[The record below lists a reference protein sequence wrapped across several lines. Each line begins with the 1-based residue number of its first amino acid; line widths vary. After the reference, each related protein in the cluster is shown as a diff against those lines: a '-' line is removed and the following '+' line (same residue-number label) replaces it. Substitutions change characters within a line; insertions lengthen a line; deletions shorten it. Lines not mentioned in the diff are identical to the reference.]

1 MDSPRAYS
9 MTRRGAQSAET
20 RERILDVT
28 RALLDDPAVDL
39 TLERVA
45 RGADVTV
52 QTILRHFTSK
62 QGLLVEVIGSLRSG
76 ERGVAS
82 PSPSVASSVA
92 LLFDDYEEIGDRV
105 IRMLAD
111 EHRIAEFAEGARH
124 GRRSHRRWV
133 RASFADYV
141 KDLDPDQRRRVVYQL
156 LVATDV
162 YTWKLLR
169 RDFRLTRREAETT
182 MALLIEG
189 ALHNG

>member
-1 MDSPRAYS
+1 
-9 MTRRGAQSAET
+9 MTRRGAQSART
-20 RERILDVT
+20 RERILEVT
-28 RALLDDPAVDL
+28 RALLDDPSIDL

-45 RGADVTV
+45 QGADVTV

-62 QGLLVEVIGSLRSG
+62 QGLLVALIGSLRSG

-82 PSPSVASSVA
+82 PSPSVVSSVT

-111 EHRIAEFAEGARH
+111 EHRIPEFAEGARH

-133 RASFADYV
+133 TASFADYV
-141 KDLDPDQRRRVVYQL
+141 KDLDPERRRSVLHQL

-162 YTWKLLR
+162 YAWKLLR
-169 RDFRLTRREAETT
+169 RDLRLTRREAETT
-182 MALLIEG
+182 MVRLIEG

>member
-1 MDSPRAYS
+1 MNSPRAYS
-9 MTRRGAQSAET
+9 MTRRGEQSART

-28 RALLDDPAVDL
+28 RALLDDPAIDL

-92 LLFDDYEEIGDRV
+92 MLFDDYEEIGDRV

-111 EHRIAEFAEGARH
+111 EHRIPEFAEGARH

-133 RASFADYV
+133 TASFADYV
-141 KDLDPDQRRRVVYQL
+141 KDLDPDQRRRVVYKL

-169 RDFRLTRREAETT
+169 RDLRLTRREAETT
-182 MALLIEG
+182 MVRLIEG